1 MEHRIQVLSV
11 RTSLKDKTITL
22 TCSADID
29 EDTVTPDSVC
39 LALPSSGTTIPIKL
53 QCDRRKIIA
62 SIVPE
67 IQVNAEYRITTTTD
81 IESVVGEVLE
91 PLKALKVIFESA
103 VVTEVKIV
111 SPKNFETIDGEIS
124 LEWQE
129 IGAEK
134 DLCAKYQLQIASD
147 NGFFNIVLDNIVTDS
162 TYKTTLEAG
171 QYYIRARAIKDED
184 YGKWSS
190 TITFTIPSPKEEP
203 VPNPQPEPKPR
214 PGIPEI
220 IDYAKKDGSTVHEDK
235 TVEKPAASLLSDTKV
250 TCDDDL
256 PEIFEFVFDGVV
268 NIDQSTVVIKRRDS

>member
-29 EDTVTPDSVC
+29 EDTVTPDNIC
-39 LALPSSGTTIPIKL
+39 LALPSSSTTIPIKIR
-53 QCDRRKIIA
+53 CDRRKIIV
-62 SIVPE
+62 SVVPE

-81 IESVVGEVLE
+81 IESVVGEELE
-91 PLKALKVIFESA
+91 PLKALKVVFESA
-103 VVTEVKIV
+103 VVTDVKIV

-129 IGAEK
+129 IGAKK

-147 NGFFNIVLDNIVTDS
+147 NGFFNIAIDNIITGS

-171 QYYIRARAIKDED
+171 QYYVRARAIKDED

-190 TITFTIPSPKEEP
+190 TITFTIPSLKEEP
-203 VPNPQPEPKPR
+203 VPNPQPGPKPR

-220 IDYAKKDGSTVHEDK
+220 IDYTKKDSPTAHEDK
-235 TVEKPAASLLSDTKV
+235 TVKKPAASLLSDTKV
-250 TCDDDL
+250 VYDDDL
-256 PEIFEFVFDGVV
+256 PETFEFVFDGVV
-268 NIDQSTVVIKRRDS
+268 NIDQATVVIKRRDS